1 MLSYDYLADDESK
14 VVPLETGDDEYEP
27 EEDDIPFEER
37 EPQDQKDTVY
47 EVKSGKENLLKAPVI
62 LNFPVVDDSDNPLP
76 GHLYRIYL
84 PSGKVLFG
92 ETDDKGVLN
101 ERIEES
107 GDLIIEMEDGSAVSV
122 ETE

>member
-1 MLSYDYLADDESK
+1 LVSYDYLADDESK

-27 EEDDIPFEER
+27 EEDDIPLEER
-37 EPQDQKDTVY
+37 EPRDKGDTVY
-47 EVKSGKENLLKAPVI
+47 EVKSGEEHLLKAPII
-62 LNFPVVDDSDNPLP
+62 LNFPVVDDSNNPLP

-84 PSGKVLFG
+84 PSGRVLFG
-92 ETDDKGVLN
+92 ETDDNGILN

-107 GDLIIEMEDGSAVSV
+107 GDLIIEMEDGSTVTV